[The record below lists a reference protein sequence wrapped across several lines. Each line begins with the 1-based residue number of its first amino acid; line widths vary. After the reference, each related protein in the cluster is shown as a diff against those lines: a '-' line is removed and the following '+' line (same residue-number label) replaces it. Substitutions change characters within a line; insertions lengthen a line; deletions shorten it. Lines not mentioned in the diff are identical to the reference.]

1 MILFFDTETTGV
13 PDKGQYNNPRHA
25 NTPRLVELGALLY
38 YPNGKRYGK
47 LEVIVKPEGF
57 EIPKGAS
64 DVHGISTE
72 RALAEGIPLIE
83 ALDRFSRMID
93 LCDTV
98 VAHNLDYDLL
108 VYAGEVIR
116 LDRPNLLDSK
126 KKVCT
131 KDLTTNICK
140 IPGRYG
146 KWKWPTLQEA
156 HVHLFGKEFSGAHGA
171 MADIQACADVYFEVV
186 NNRQ

>member
-72 RALAEGIPLIE
+72 RALAEGIPLVE

-131 KDLTTNICK
+131 KDLTTDICK
-140 IPGRYG
+140 IPGKYG
-146 KWKWPTLQEA
+146 KWKWPTLTESYTY
-156 HVHLFGKEFSGAHGA
+156 LFGKGFSGAHGA
-171 MADIQACADVYFEVV
+171 MADIQACAEVYFEVV